1 MTGEYA
7 VRAMVGLSTLPYGT
21 VAHIPDISKEW
32 DIPVS
37 FLRKIITLLAKA
49 GLVHSQRGN
58 NGGIRLALPAEKL
71 TLLDVIEAVEGK
83 IFLNKCLIGP
93 QFCERSMWCAVHV
106 VWCEAQDALKQIL
119 GKRTLAELALLNSAR
134 QTQLENSHVALVSK
148 TSTQFRSAS

>member
-7 VRAMVGLSTLPYGT
+7 VRAMLGLSKLPYGT

-58 NGGIRLALPAEKL
+58 NGGIRLAISPEKL

-83 IFLNKCLIGP
+83 IFLNKCLIGH
-93 QFCERSMWCAVHV
+93 QFCERSMYCSVHI

-119 GKRTLAELALLNSAR
+119 NKRTLAELAFLNTAR
-134 QTQLENSHVALVSK
+134 QAQVESTPVALVNQP
-148 TSTQFRSAS
+148 STQFRNAS